1 VRRVFVSDGG
11 MGRMHAVI
19 SMHRP
24 PVGEGKRAII
34 LAMGQVNLLKQV
46 IVVEDDIDPEDSRM
60 VEWSLA
66 ARFRGEEDIVV
77 LPDMRA
83 DRCDPVARDQLI
95 TKIGMVAATRP
106 GDGAPGTRSELARP
120 PEKVLEAV
128 RRNLGI
134 Y

>member
-1 VRRVFVSDGG
+1 
-11 MGRMHAVI
+11 MHAVI

-24 PVGEGKRAII
+24 RIGEGKRAII

-46 IVVEDDIDPEDSRM
+46 IVIDDDVDPEDARM

-66 ARFRGEEDIVV
+66 ARFRGEEDLVV

-83 DRCDPVARDQLI
+83 DRCDPVADNQLI

-106 GDGAPGTRSELARP
+106 GDGAPGSRSEFARP
-120 PEKVLEAV
+120 PDAVLETV
-128 RRNLGI
+128 RRNLNT

>member
-1 VRRVFVSDGG
+1 
-11 MGRMHAVI
+11 
-19 SMHRP
+19 
-24 PVGEGKRAII
+24 
-34 LAMGQVNLLKQV
+34 
-46 IVVEDDIDPEDSRM
+46 
-60 VEWSLA
+60 
-66 ARFRGEEDIVV
+66 
-77 LPDMRA
+77 MRA